1 MQFVQGIKKTTHRR
15 ASKSWAIMAIS
26 EGFEPLVDP
35 PLSTAVCLT
44 SLAQSTAAAGL
55 GPNLMNVAMVLSIA
69 FYSQR

>member
-26 EGFEPLVDP
+26 EGFRAFGR
-35 PLSTAVCLT
+35 STIVRLRCAF
-44 SLAQSTAAAGL
+44 LAQSTAAAGL

>member
-15 ASKSWAIMAIS
+15 ACKSWAIMAIS

-35 PLSTAVCLT
+35 PLSTAVCLPGP
-44 SLAQSTAAAGL
+44 AAAGL